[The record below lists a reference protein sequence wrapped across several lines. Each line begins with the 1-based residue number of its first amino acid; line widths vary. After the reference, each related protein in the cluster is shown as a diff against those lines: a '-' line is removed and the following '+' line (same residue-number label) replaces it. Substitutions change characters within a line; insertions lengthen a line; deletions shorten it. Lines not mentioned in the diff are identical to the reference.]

1 MKTARSGEGGGGGGW
16 PVSEVG
22 EREVSIIK
30 KYFPTLSHSFPFPL
44 VSLYFTQ
51 QVDTAQGEIRS
62 THLREIKRRNIKK
75 MLFSPSLWKWGFS
88 FAGIEKLFSVLC
100 SAFVCGAISAVG
112 LHAKLIFI
120 FLLVFFF
127 LSWKNILLVS
137 IGKRE
142 NIYPCS
148 SSNGCAADCA
158 VHSDRT
164 KLNHHDVV
172 TVGNLSLG
180 PAHFLMGVLD
190 SKPFFLRISFFPF
203 NFFSEKEKN
212 INFVWNF
219 SCLFSRKGEKWWRKK
234 HKLIV

>member
-1 MKTARSGEGGGGGGW
+1 MRFFLCW
-16 PVSEVG
+16 N
-22 EREVSIIK
+22 RETV
-30 KYFPTLSHSFPFPL
+30 FC
-44 VSLYFTQ
+44 
-51 QVDTAQGEIRS
+51 
-62 THLREIKRRNIKK
+62 
-75 MLFSPSLWKWGFS
+75 
-88 FAGIEKLFSVLC
+88 SVLSFC
-100 SAFVCGAISAVG
+100 VWSNFRGRVARKTHFHFPSC
-112 LHAKLIFI
+112 F
-120 FLLVFFF
+120 FFF

-190 SKPFFLRISFFPF
+190 SKPFFYAFLFSPSTFFQK
-203 NFFSEKEKN
+203 KEKN

-219 SCLFSRKGEKWWRKK
+219 SCLLFSRKGEKWWRKK